1 MRRRYTGEEGPS
13 IYRSIVERE
22 YVDGQMCI
30 EALSINVPPPRYRPS
45 FTFTHRCTLCFPS
58 WEIHPLLSNCF
69 ASSYRSSPHR
79 GEGYSPIFDEALVTL
94 PLQLKRNN
102 GWFRNVCSRNY
113 RSPNYQDQFC

>member
-13 IYRSIVERE
+13 IYRSIAERE

-30 EALSINVPPPRYRPS
+30 EALSINVPSPRY
-45 FTFTHRCTLCFPS
+45 L
-58 WEIHPLLSNCF
+58 PLLPLPIAVPF
-69 ASSYRSSPHR
+69 VFPHGKYILSFLIVLPLPIDLAI

-113 RSPNYQDQFC
+113 RSPNYQDQFY